1 MDDAGIQLL
10 ADDGTPLAESASNG
24 TESEGTSDES
34 SGQSTELVSTGAS
47 AQDVESSCKGI
58 RDTIAAESSK
68 VVTGI
73 DKLTDTVNSISNS
86 LSKGETKDEN
96 ETTYTVAL
104 DSSQV
109 QTIETY
115 GRTACTLGLLLL
127 IVLSVL
133 VGLTGFRLFVMRWKD
148 V

>member
-10 ADDGTPLAESASNG
+10 ADDGTPLADTAANG
-24 TESEGTSDES
+24 TGSEGSSDAS
-34 SGQSTELVSTGAS
+34 GGQSKELVSTGAT
-47 AQDVESSCKGI
+47 AQDVETSCQGI
-58 RDTIAAESSK
+58 RETIAAESSK
-68 VVTGI
+68 VVNGI
-73 DKLTDTVNSISNS
+73 DKLTDSVNSISKS

-104 DSSQV
+104 DSAQV

>member
-1 MDDAGIQLL
+1 MDDAGIQLV
-10 ADDGTPLAESASNG
+10 ADDGTPLADTVTNG
-24 TESEGTSDES
+24 SVAKDSGADT
-34 SGQSTELVSTGAS
+34 GQSTELASNGAT
-47 AQDVESSCKGI
+47 AQDVESSC
-58 RDTIAAESSK
+58 RSVRETIAEESSK
-68 VVTGI
+68 VCAGI
-73 DKLTDTVNSISNS
+73 DKLTDSVNSISKS
-86 LSKGETKDEN
+86 LSKDDTKDEPK
-96 ETTYTVAL
+96 ETTYTVVL

-127 IVLSVL
+127 IVLAVL

>member
-10 ADDGTPLAESASNG
+10 ADDGTPLAETAANG
-24 TESEGTSDES
+24 TGSEGSSDANG
-34 SGQSTELVSTGAS
+34 GQSTELVSTGAT
-47 AQDVESSCKGI
+47 AQDVESSCQAI
-58 RDTIAAESSK
+58 RETIAAESSK
-68 VVTGI
+68 VVDGI
-73 DKLTDTVNSISNS
+73 DKLTDSVNSISKT
-86 LSKGETKDEN
+86 LSKGDTKDEK

-127 IVLSVL
+127 IVLAVL